1 MEKVVVRRHTFNG
14 MKEEIIKIGSSC
26 FIGHCGSG
34 HSVFGE
40 NGTVTIVRGILSLSA
55 SVRTI
60 KNCPGKQC
68 FATRFASTTIRK
80 ILVVNSSAF
89 KILYIISSFCRF
101 FGNLFL
107 TIESFFSII

>member
-40 NGTVTIVRGILSLSA
+40 NGTLKKEMFVES
-55 SVRTI
+55 
-60 KNCPGKQC
+60 GKQN
-68 FATRFASTTIRK
+68 FILFGLILLENIVHQST
-80 ILVVNSSAF
+80 
-89 KILYIISSFCRF
+89 
-101 FGNLFL
+101 
-107 TIESFFSII
+107 